1 MSYQPPGVGP
11 APAGQLRPSNDDG
24 PKLLLVPTEPSVE
37 AVAPAPIIQL
47 PTEGPPV
54 FPYLPAITSGDN
66 VDYHHQVIVR
76 PHPGEEWA
84 TASILRF
91 IWQTE
96 PGSTRARLVQSEP
109 LEVRGKV
116 ASPVLVLAPPGMDSN
131 RPQCWVVRDMTAQ
144 ELLIGAIPRRRGL
157 PLLQIIAGE
166 FPRPEL
172 SDHVM
177 TLPPRIDL
185 PEMKDILPCRL
196 QIFPLTESVG
206 IAVRFRISERG
217 VATGVTPYLF
227 RATLE
232 GPRSWELLSGRR
244 ILEEDPVSG
253 SSRELVEATPVAGQL
268 APVVTIFKGRCLAT
282 FSWRATPNSPCFNLA
297 GLVPE
302 GRPPDM
308 AEDHSISLIQ
318 ESQHL

>member
-1 MSYQPPGVGP
+1 MSYQPPGIRPP
-11 APAGQLRPSNDDG
+11 AAGQLRPSNDEG
-24 PKLLLVPTEPSVE
+24 PKLLLGPTDPSLDAVP
-37 AVAPAPIIQL
+37 APAVIQL

-54 FPYLPAITSGDN
+54 FPYLPAITSGDE

-76 PHPGEEWA
+76 PRPGEEFA
-84 TASILRF
+84 TAKILRF

-96 PGSTRARLVQSEP
+96 PGSNRARLVQAPP
-109 LEVRGKV
+109 LDVQGKV
-116 ASPVLVLAPPGMDSN
+116 ASPVLVLAPPGVDSN
-131 RPQCWVVRDMTAQ
+131 RPQCWVVKDMTAQ

-196 QIFPLTESVG
+196 QIFPLTESCG
-206 IAVRFRISERG
+206 IAVRFRLSEKG
-217 VATGVTPYLF
+217 SATGITPYLF
-227 RATLE
+227 RATLA
-232 GPRSWELLSGRR
+232 GPRSWEILSGRR
-244 ILEEDPVSG
+244 ILEEDPVTG
-253 SSRELVEATPVAGQL
+253 ASRELVEAVPQAGQL
-268 APVVTIFKGRCLAT
+268 APVVTVFSGRCLAT

-302 GRPPDM
+302 ARPSDE
-308 AEDHSISLIQ
+308 ATDHTIRLI
-318 ESQHL
+318 

>member
-1 MSYQPPGVGP
+1 MSYQPPGIRPP
-11 APAGQLRPSNDDG
+11 AAGQLRPSNDEG
-24 PKLLLVPTEPSVE
+24 PKLLLGPTEPSVE
-37 AVAPAPIIQL
+37 TLPPQPVLTL

-54 FPYLPAITSGDN
+54 FPYLPAITRGDE

-76 PHPGEEWA
+76 PHPGEETA
-84 TASILRF
+84 SASILRF
-91 IWQTE
+91 IWHTE
-96 PGSTRARLVQSEP
+96 PGSSRARLIQAPP
-109 LEVRGKV
+109 LEVTGKV
-116 ASPVLVLAPPGMDSN
+116 ASPVLVLAPPGMDAG
-131 RPQCWVVRDMTAQ
+131 RPQCWVVKDMTAQ

-166 FPRPEL
+166 FPRPEIG
-172 SDHVM
+172 DHVM

-196 QIFPLTESVG
+196 QIFPLTETCG
-206 IAVRFRISERG
+206 IAVRFRMSERG

-244 ILEEDPVSG
+244 ILEEDPVRG
-253 SSRELVEATPVAGQL
+253 DSRELVEATPQAGQL

-302 GRPPDM
+302 ARPPDQ
-308 AEDHSISLIQ
+308 AEDHTISLIG
-318 ESQHL
+318 